1 MAKKR
6 RKTAKKKK
14 AAKKTAK
21 KTVSRK
27 RKVKRSSWS
36 RGEVA
41 QLRRLFARNS
51 TKSVAKELRRSVK
64 SVGQKASRLGLKKT
78 KRYMK
83 SLGRA

>member
-6 RKTAKKKK
+6 RKAAKKKK
-14 AAKKTAK
+14 AAK

-41 QLRRLFARNS
+41 QLKRLFASNS
-51 TKSVAKELRRSVK
+51 TKAVAKELRRSVK

>member
-6 RKTAKKKK
+6 RKAVKKE
-14 AAKKTAK
+14 

-27 RKVKRSSWS
+27 SKVERSSWS

-41 QLRRLFARNS
+41 QLRKLFVSNS
-51 TKSVAKELRRSVK
+51 TKDVAKQLRRSVK